1 MRKKRANK
9 QTIDEVRGRRP
20 ATLGSG
26 GGNGGGATEDRGGRW
41 RGKRHVV
48 LLSEV
53 VDQVVEAVRR
63 RRDPVGGARE
73 EREPIGCGAAHDY
86 AVDRVL
92 ELAKQRIWGR
102 RWVGGGAWRWNGF
115 GGLGSESEEA
125 RACGETREL
134 EVLAVL
140 RYGREWP
147 CHDHTLFLYLS
158 VFLSVFFFL
167 SLEPS
172 PPL

>member
-1 MRKKRANK
+1 MPVEKTVTSILILRLRSINNK
-9 QTIDEVRGRRP
+9 YWLSFHWMWWCTIDEVRGRRP

-26 GGNGGGATEDRGGRW
+26 GGNGGGATEDRRGRR

-86 AVDRVL
+86 AVDCVL

-102 RWVGGGAWRWNGF
+102 RWVGGSGVGRWEGF

-134 EVLAVL
+134 EVVVVVVL
-140 RYGREWP
+140 SYGR
-147 CHDHTLFLYLS
+147 
-158 VFLSVFFFL
+158 
-167 SLEPS
+167 
-172 PPL
+172 